1 MLQLLQTFMMGCE
14 AISSGVTGWSMV
26 IKVGT
31 PLRQPRD
38 DATSGNLH
46 SSSQM
51 RAIDQALRESVL
63 AAAAVPMLQHQR

>member
-1 MLQLLQTFMMGCE
+1 MLQLLQTFMTGCE

-26 IKVGT
+26 MNVGT

-46 SSSQM
+46 SSSQV
-51 RAIDQALRESVL
+51 RACAQVLRESAL
-63 AAAAVPMLQHQR
+63 SAAAVPHAAP

>member
-1 MLQLLQTFMMGCE
+1 
-14 AISSGVTGWSMV
+14 MV
-26 IKVGT
+26 MKVGT

-51 RAIDQALRESVL
+51 RACDQALRESAL
-63 AAAAVPMLQHQR
+63 SAAAIPVLQHQR